1 MAKIFTVRQLID
13 ELEDYDEDMEV
24 RLMSQPDRRPL
35 AYKIAR
41 QPLEEGRDSETDEM
55 VLYIVEGDQIGYVGE
70 RY

>member
-24 RLMSQPDRRPL
+24 RLMSQPYRRPL
-35 AYKIAR
+35 AYKLAS

-55 VLYIVEGDQIGYVGE
+55 VLYIVEGSQIGYVGE